1 MMESVEFSITLSSQ
15 YTEQSGVPMIE
26 IFLDDECIVGLT
38 VINKQKTI
46 TFTLELGENKSHKLC
61 LRRSGH
67 DEINEQSVTIEKITV
82 DKIDLKRHLDHVC
95 FYPVY
100 PKDWYNDQVSLNN
113 TPPEMQKGWSTFGF
127 NGTWEMPF
135 TTPFYTWLLG
145 TV

>member
-46 TFTLELGENKSHKLC
+46 TFTLELDENKS
-61 LRRSGH
+61 
-67 DEINEQSVTIEKITV
+67 QSVTIEKITV

>member
-1 MMESVEFSITLSSQ
+1 MIMESVEFSITLSAQ

-82 DKIDLKRHLDHVC
+82 D
-95 FYPVY
+95 
-100 PKDWYNDQVSLNN
+100 S
-113 TPPEMQKGWSTFGF
+113 S
-127 NGTWEMPF
+127 
-135 TTPFYTWLLG
+135 
-145 TV
+145 